1 MWTYLRQIEAAEQ
14 LVQWQHAL
22 FLQQFNLPLV
32 ALSIIALLLLLHLYG
47 LFIILL
53 FTGRFK
59 VSVCMK
65 TKGLVL
71 EKDFILKNTVTQTAK
86 SKREKK
92 KTPSQTYT
100 LKKTEF
106 PLIYA

>member
-22 FLQQFNLPLV
+22 FLQQFNLPPV
-32 ALSIIALLLLLHLYG
+32 ALSIISLLLLLHLYG

-71 EKDFILKNTVTQTAK
+71 EKDFILKNTVRQTAK